1 MLLLLSAAVCCCAA
15 AVCCCAAV
23 IWAAGHIF
31 FFPLDSSNNKV
42 SKPSNF
48 RASTEFDSH
57 VYSFSFQL
65 LELEYSVPNS
75 LSWHTFTSSLVVI
88 LYNTTHEPLIYAN

>member
-1 MLLLLSAAVCCCAA
+1 MSA
-15 AVCCCAAV
+15 AAV
-23 IWAAGHIF
+23 IWAVGAVGHIF

-57 VYSFSFQL
+57 VYSFQL

-75 LSWHTFTSSLVVI
+75 LNRHTFTPSLVVI
-88 LYNTTHEPLIYAN
+88 LYNTWTPYLC